1 MGIARFSVRDL
12 CDKVF
17 AEYKLQPR
25 HSRGSNP
32 DAEVF
37 IVHNQG
43 LYCMA
48 DSKHELSDREASR
61 VYATGCNPNE
71 DEHWLQVSRE
81 LAGGDDFCLAIPPT
95 WLEAAI
101 VNEQE
106 FLELNISSD
115 AIELVKTN

>member
-1 MGIARFSVRDL
+1 MGIARFSVRNL

-17 AEYKLQPR
+17 SEYKLQPR

-32 DAEVF
+32 DAEIF

-48 DSKHELSDREASR
+48 DCKHDLSNREASR
-61 VYATGCNPNE
+61 VYAEGCNPNE
-71 DEHWLQVSRE
+71 DELWLQRSRE
-81 LAGGDDFCLAIPPT
+81 LVGGDDFCQSIPSV
-95 WLEAAI
+95 WIEAAI

-106 FLELNISSD
+106 YLELNISSNS
-115 AIELVKTN
+115 IELVA

>member
-1 MGIARFSVRDL
+1 MGIARFSVRNL

-17 AEYKLQPR
+17 SEYKLQPR

-32 DAEVF
+32 DAEIF

-48 DSKHELSDREASR
+48 DCKHDLSNREANR
-61 VYATGCNPNE
+61 VYAEGCNPNE
-71 DEHWLQVSRE
+71 DELWLQRSRE
-81 LAGGDDFCLAIPPT
+81 LVGGDDFCQSIPSV
-95 WLEAAI
+95 WIEAAI

-106 FLELNISSD
+106 YLELNISSD
-115 AIELVKTN
+115 SIELVA